1 MIVSFDYDTEYNGP
15 SLPVVEVTLKNP
27 VTDRATTV
35 QGVLV
40 DSGADGTIAPLRRL
54 KQIQA
59 RRVDTVNMRPMRG
72 PTFRVDLY
80 EVELQIGVFRIPR
93 ALVVADPQNEGVILG
108 RNVLNLFIVTLNGL
122 ANVVEISQ

>member
-1 MIVSFDYDTEYNGP
+1 
-15 SLPVVEVTLKNP
+15 
-27 VTDRATTV
+27 
-35 QGVLV
+35 VLV

-108 RNVLNLFIVTLNGL
+108 RNVLNPFIVTLNGL

>member
-72 PTFRVDLY
+72 PTFRVDVY

-108 RNVLNLFIVTLNGL
+108 RNVLNPFIVTLNGL

>member
-80 EVELQIGVFRIPR
+80 EVELQIGVFRIPG

-108 RNVLNLFIVTLNGL
+108 RNVLNPFIVTLNGL

>member
-108 RNVLNLFIVTLNGL
+108 RNVLNPFIVTLNGL

>member
-80 EVELQIGVFRIPR
+80 EVELQIGVSLCVYNRRDTTDAEIRVESGRRRIMNC
-93 ALVVADPQNEGVILG
+93 LTMEL
-108 RNVLNLFIVTLNGL
+108 
-122 ANVVEISQ
+122 

>member
-27 VTDRATTV
+27 VTDRATTI

-108 RNVLNLFIVTLNGL
+108 RNVLNPFIVTLNGL